1 VPSRSDQ
8 LHSYQFAVQRVVS
21 AVAAHESNPSRAP
34 GRRAGLAILAG
45 VLAAALGLAGFAVW
59 GLLQPGGST
68 KWRAGNAVIVEK
80 ESGAKFVYLDG
91 VLHPVANFASAALI
105 VGTAKTISVAR
116 RSIAGAPRGPILGI
130 PGAPDALPQRRD
142 LLAGPWTVC
151 GAVGPGRSTVLVG
164 SAPAGE
170 PLGSNGALVSTPD
183 GAVHLLW
190 QGRRA
195 RIREPDTVLSM
206 LVWGTPA
213 PVPSAV
219 VNALGVAADIARVPI
234 PDRGEPFAPV
244 PGARV
249 GQVFLVDGRQH
260 AVALVQGL
268 APVTPFQ
275 AALVLGDPATVEQV
289 GQTAPATLGPG
300 EYARLPRTTFP
311 GTWHGLPGEMPQ
323 LITAGPAAAVC
334 ASSAPGGEVVVSSAP
349 PRGAP
354 VAASSTGLADE
365 VRLPPAHGVL
375 AVAGA
380 APGADAGA
388 LYLVTDLGVRHPLA
402 SADVLPA
409 LGYGGAKP
417 VPVPAEIL
425 ALLPTGPGLY
435 PQAAQAIVGI

>member
-1 VPSRSDQ
+1 MPSRSDQ

-21 AVAAHESNPSRAP
+21 AVAAHESNPSRPP

-105 VGTAKTISVAR
+105 VGTSKTISVAR
-116 RSIAGAPRGPILGI
+116 RSLGGAQRGPLLGI

-142 LLAGPWTVC
+142 LIGGPWAVC
-151 GAVGPGRSTVLVG
+151 GAVGAGRSTVVVG
-164 SAPAGE
+164 SVPAGD
-170 PLGSNGALVSTPD
+170 PLGANGALVSTPD

-195 RIREPDTVLSM
+195 RIREPDTVLGM
-206 LVWGTPA
+206 LVWGTPV

-219 VNALGVAADIARVPI
+219 VNALAVAADIARVPI
-234 PDRGEPFAPV
+234 PGRGGRFASV

-260 AVALVQGL
+260 AVALAEGL
-268 APVTPFQ
+268 APLTPFQ

-289 GQTAPATLGPG
+289 GQTAPAALSPG
-300 EYARLPRTTFP
+300 EYARLPRTAFP
-311 GTWHGLPGEMPQ
+311 GRWEGLPSEVPRLAEVG
-323 LITAGPAAAVC
+323 TAASMC
-334 ASSAPGGEVVVSSAP
+334 ASSAPSGDVVVGSAP
-349 PRGAP
+349 PRGAA
-354 VAASSTGLADE
+354 VAGSSTGLVDE
-365 VRLPPAHGVL
+365 VRVPPGRGVL
-375 AVAGA
+375 ATAST
-380 APGADAGA
+380 APGADAGVI
-388 LYLVTDLGVRHPLA
+388 YLVTDLGVRHPLA
-402 SADVLPA
+402 SADVLPV
-409 LGYGGAKP
+409 LGYAGVRTVA
-417 VPVPAEIL
+417 VPAEIL
-425 ALLPTGPGLY
+425 ALLPTGPGLH
-435 PQAAQAIVGI
+435 PQAARAVVGS